1 MEADVGNART
11 VVAVVAVV
19 LFNLPIL
26 FAAWRLLGVANFS
39 SALREKGPS
48 GELDGP
54 VSYSRVTGMIG
65 AVVVASLF
73 WMMSNVTIWTALTA
87 PGDLAGI
94 LSSVSNLFYVGAAL
108 FVPYAFNQLKT
119 LLQ

>member
-1 MEADVGNART
+1 MDGDVDAIHLTAAT
-11 VVAVVAVV
+11 VAIV
-19 LFNLPIL
+19 LFNTPIVVT
-26 FAAWRLLGVANFS
+26 AWKLRKVNDLGD
-39 SALREKGPS
+39 ALREKDETTGAA
-48 GELDGP
+48 GP

-73 WMMSNVTIWTALTA
+73 WMMSNVTIWTSIMS
-87 PGDLAGI
+87 PKDLAGI

-119 LLQ
+119 LVK